1 MNLRSNNSSFVFII
15 SWLLYFFNFYIFCFG
30 EESCRLDDVF
40 GNHCG
45 ENSECLQE
53 KDNVGICHCKE
64 SFKLENGKCIPVVV
78 PSKDEYVDDD
88 HPVVSEGSSI
98 ALWIVIPCMILA
110 LAGAIFFLIKRLKL
124 IEKLYQFRVRRYN
137 TVFVTSLQDDDAPIT

>member
-15 SWLLYFFNFYIFCFG
+15 SWLLYFFHFYIFCFG

-40 GNHCG
+40 NHHCG

-53 KDNVGICHCKE
+53 KDNLGVCHCKE
-64 SFKLENGKCIPVVV
+64 SFKPENGKCVPIV
-78 PSKDEYVDDD
+78 PSTNDSVDD
-88 HPVVSEGSSI
+88 HPVVSGGSSI
-98 ALWIVIPCMILA
+98 TIWVIVPCLILV
-110 LAGAIFFLIKRLKL
+110 LGGAIFFLIKRLKL
-124 IEKLYQFRVRRYN
+124 VEKLYQFRVRRYN